1 MAKLSKLIQKH
12 LGGTKPAKKKPEGLM
27 SAVGSKVFG
36 KPAAKESKLAPA
48 KLENAAADTSK
59 QFDQMQDDMSILAKN
74 SMTFNGIARDFNV
87 MRQNFVKL
95 VKDMGLKPALGA
107 DMHMLKESERGAK
120 LGVEREKE
128 SSKRPSKT
136 PTPEG
141 KKPVKDKGGSKNK
154 WMMLLGI
161 LSDPNVLILAIYGA
175 LKLAE
180 FFTELWDD
188 IVQGF
193 QEWIIDGKLW
203 MVIKEKASAFVDWV
217 ADTFTLE
224 NLMKFVD
231 DPGKYLKMMWES
243 VTGFFGSVGDFV
255 SDKFDSIKSFFGLP
269 VEPKD
274 AKIPEFQTEKQELEP
289 PIDVQTPPEPKQTF
303 TKEQIAAQEAAEKK
317 AGYTGQDETVR
328 ERMGLKG
335 PSAAEMRGEV
345 PQQYVR
351 DSQGN
356 TVKDSTGSP
365 VKYGAPG
372 QSDSKSPEKVP
383 SVSVGGDDKSVM
395 AMIKKHE
402 GVRNKPYQDSLGLWT
417 VGVGHLIGDG
427 KSLPPEWNRTFSDQE
442 IDALFAKDYQHH
454 KEMAMNT
461 PGWDKANDKGRA
473 AMIDLAFNM
482 GGSWYKKFKNAA
494 AALAAGDFN
503 KAADEL
509 QNSQWYKQ
517 VKGRAVTITQLIR
530 EGMGKSTSPTST
542 PGTTVTAAAT
552 PAKTPSSTSGNASL
566 NSSVKV
572 ASGVDI
578 ANFKSSLEERVALM
592 AKSFYEST
600 GKKLLITSG
609 FRDNGA
615 QKKLWDAALAKNG
628 GDAAATRKMVAEPM
642 PPLGNGRG
650 SQHAFGMA
658 IDINSKG
665 SEGLNVLAGPRDKPT
680 GWLEK
685 FGLTRP
691 VPGEDWHV
699 QLLGSPPA
707 SDNPANPGKPAL
719 VADKAG
725 KPVDV
730 SSGKKDSAPQAPA
743 IAQASAEVAS
753 GQRKQ
758 VADANQ
764 PVVIN
769 NTTTVTSNQNVTT
782 KKAMVCPTCSS
793 GSDGRRPTDMSSLV
807 RSA

>member
-1 MAKLSKLIQKH
+1 MAKLSNLIQKH
-12 LGGTKPAKKKPEGLM
+12 LGGTKSTKKSQGLVGAVFSKKKPQ
-27 SAVGSKVFG
+27 SKPSSPSSG
-36 KPAAKESKLAPA
+36 EDSSKIV
-48 KLENAAADTSK
+48 N
-59 QFDQMQDDMSILAKN
+59 QMQDDLGILAKN
-74 SMTFNGIARDFNV
+74 FMVFSSMQRDFNV
-87 MRQNFVKL
+87 LRQNVVK
-95 VKDMGLKPALGA
+95 VTKEMGLKASLGA
-107 DMHMLKESERGAK
+107 DMHMLKESERGVK
-120 LGVEREKE
+120 LGVQRENIA
-128 SSKRPSKT
+128 SQRPSKS
-136 PTPEG
+136 PTPET
-141 KKPVKDKGGSKNK
+141 KTSKDKGGSSNK
-154 WMMLLGI
+154 WMMLLKV
-161 LSDPNVLILAIYGA
+161 LTDPNVLILAVYGA
-175 LKLAE
+175 LKIAE
-180 FFTELWDD
+180 WFTELWDD
-188 IVQGF
+188 MVQGF

-203 MVIKEKASAFVDWV
+203 MVIKEKAASFVDWV

-243 VTGFFGSVGDFV
+243 VTGFFGSIGDFV
-255 SDKFDSIKSFFGLP
+255 SDKFDSIKEFFGLP
-269 VEPKD
+269 VEPKE

-289 PIDVQTPPEPKQTF
+289 PITVDTPPEPKPTY

-317 AGYTGQDETVR
+317 AGYTGQDEIVR

-345 PQQYVR
+345 PQQVVR

-356 TVKDSTGSP
+356 AVKDSSGSP
-365 VKYGAPG
+365 VKYTAPG
-372 QSDSKSPEKVP
+372 QAGTSPEKVP
-383 SVSVGGDDKSVM
+383 NVSVGGDDKSVM

-402 GVRNKPYQDSLGLWT
+402 GVRNEPYKDSLGLWT

-427 KSLPPEWNRTFSDQE
+427 KSLPPEWNRKFSDAE

-454 KEMAMNT
+454 KQMAMNT

-530 EGMGKSTSPTST
+530 EGMGKSTTPTSA
-542 PGTTVTAAAT
+542 PTTTASAGGVPT
-552 PAKTPSSTSGNASL
+552 NTPSATSGNVSL

-609 FRDNGA
+609 FRDNA
-615 QKKLWDAALAKNG
+615 NQKKLWDAALAKNG

-665 SEGLNVLAGPRDKPT
+665 ADGLNALAGPRDKPT

-691 VPGEDWHV
+691 VPNEDWHV

-707 SDNPANPGKPAL
+707 SDNPANPGKPSL
-719 VADKAG
+719 VADKSG
-725 KPVDV
+725 KPTDV
-730 SSGKKDSAPQAPA
+730 SSGKKETAPA
-743 IAQASAEVAS
+743 ATQISQASAEVAS

-769 NTTTVTSNQNVTT
+769 NMTTVTTNQSVTT